1 MFRRIDWHELS
12 RRAGVPF
19 LVFAL
24 ATWGLAWHLGAQRP
38 EPDLYP
44 FLKKSWPGADFV
56 PLPAGGFEV
65 RRQGQVVGY
74 ATSGTESGYSGPIT
88 MAVGLAPDGRIR
100 SVAILEY
107 RDTPDLMKRVQR
119 LLRSLL
125 GKTHSDPFEV
135 GRDVDAIS
143 GATFSSRG
151 LVRASMTAAQ
161 AIAERGMPRA
171 RYSEPVAFGAPE
183 IALVALLAVSAAGRN
198 RPRLSASTRKALR
211 AGTLLVS
218 LVTMGFLYNRPW
230 VIAFPIRL
238 LSGDLPPWQ
247 SHFYWYLLFG
257 WLLLTFSR
265 SGKNPY
271 CPWVCPFGAAQDVIG
286 LLGGARHR
294 RIPSALLFLWV
305 KRVLL
310 WLAVLLGLLYRS
322 PGAASYEVFAA
333 FFRLK
338 GTSFQMAILV
348 FTVLVAVF
356 VSRPFCNWVCPV
368 DTTEQIARYVRVR
381 LLRLAGRHPA
391 PRERRPIML
400 PMARVTEGATD
411 PLRRVRNLLLTAIG
425 LLCAMLVLG
434 HFHAGFSGASL
445 GAQENLMG
453 DTFVT
458 VAGERP

>member
-24 ATWGLAWHLGAQRP
+24 VTWAVAWHLGARRP
-38 EPDLYP
+38 APDLYP

-56 PLPAGGFEV
+56 PLATGGFEV
-65 RRQGQVVGY
+65 KRQGSVVGY
-74 ATSGTESGYSGPIT
+74 ATSGTEAGYSGPIT
-88 MAVGLAPDGRIR
+88 VAVGLTPDGRLR
-100 SVAILEY
+100 SLAILEY
-107 RDTPDLMKRVQR
+107 RDTPDLMTRVQR

-125 GKTHSDPFEV
+125 GKPHSDAFEV

-151 LVRASMTAAQ
+151 LVHASMGAAQ

-171 RYSEPVAFGAPE
+171 RAREPIAFGGPE
-183 IALVALLAVSAAGRN
+183 VALVALLVVSAVGRN
-198 RPRLSASTRKALR
+198 RPRLGGKTRKALR
-211 AGTLLVS
+211 AGTLLGS
-218 LVTMGFLYNRPW
+218 LVTIGFLYNRPW

-238 LSGDLPPWQ
+238 ASGDFPPWR

-257 WLLLTFSR
+257 WLLLAFSR

-271 CPWVCPFGAAQDVIG
+271 CPWVCPFGAAQDVVG

-294 RIPSALLFLWV
+294 RMPSALLFVWI
-305 KRVLL
+305 KRGLL

-322 PGAASYEVFAA
+322 PGAASFEVFAA
-333 FFRLK
+333 CFRLR
-338 GTSFQMAILV
+338 GTSFQLAILV
-348 FTVLVAVF
+348 FTVLVGIF

-368 DTTEQIARYVRVR
+368 DTTEQVARYVRVR

-391 PRERRPIML
+391 TRERRPIML
-400 PMARVTEGATD
+400 PMARETTGTED
-411 PLRRVRNLLLTAIG
+411 PLRRLRNGALTAAG
-425 LLCAMLVLG
+425 LLCALLVLG
-434 HFHAGFSGASL
+434 HFYTGFSSASQ
-445 GAQENLMG
+445 GVQENLMS
-453 DTFVT
+453 DTFVS
-458 VAGERP
+458 VGQDGP